1 MDGEGDAMD
10 GEGDA
15 MNAEAEDSDAAAEAE
30 AAAADD
36 AAAAEAAA
44 AAEMH
49 RAQAIE
55 CNNSTWELVGAER
68 TAANDEEMLRRAYA
82 AAYHWQRAR
91 GYGPANEARAVWLL
105 AKVHLLAGLAER
117 SLHYAD
123 ACLAQCVEHGLVDFD
138 LAYAHEARGRAL
150 IALGRRD
157 EGLAAWATAKAV
169 PVADAEDRGIVE
181 ADFADAPEG

>member
-1 MDGEGDAMD
+1 VYLVLGWVNWRVAFGLFGLLGVAW
-10 GEGDA
+10 
-15 MNAEAEDSDAAAEAE
+15 AAAFARWFRDNPREHPAVN
-30 AAAADD
+30 
-36 AAAAEAAA
+36 AAEAALLPPPA
-44 AAEMH
+44 AP
-49 RAQAIE
+49 RAGFAVP
-55 CNNSTWELVGAER
+55 W
-68 TAANDEEMLRRAYA
+68 RRLL
-82 AAYHWQRAR
+82 
-91 GYGPANEARAVWLL
+91 GARAVWLL
-105 AKVHLLAGLAER
+105 AKVHLLAGLADR

-169 PVADAEDRGIVE
+169 PVADAEDRAIVE

>member
-1 MDGEGDAMD
+1 MS
-10 GEGDA
+10 
-15 MNAEAEDSDAAAEAE
+15 AET
-30 AAAADD
+30 ADD
-36 AAAAEAAA
+36 AGTADAV

-55 CNNSTWELVGAER
+55 CNNSTWDMIGAER

-91 GYGPANEARAVWLL
+91 GSGPANEARAVWLL
-105 AKVHLLAGLAER
+105 AKVHLLAGLADR

-169 PVADAEDRGIVE
+169 PVAGAEDRAIVE